1 MRAALA
7 LVGVT
12 AVGVSIGSCSLGGH
26 TTTDAEALVRQFAD
40 KLEKR
45 DVVDA
50 AKLTT
55 YPDEASATMG
65 QVFSGLNPGSSK
77 YQLTQFI
84 TLDPTDAFFTMNVS
98 WHFGAGED
106 WAYQVQGKAE
116 KLAPGWR
123 VSWDPQLLVP
133 GLGESR
139 TVKLL
144 PAYGPPSQVLDI
156 HGVPLMTEQGVN
168 VVTLDPARAGNA
180 TAAAAA
186 VAKAIAPVAP
196 AITQQS
202 LLEELQAAQGK
213 PVTAVVLRDSD
224 FGMITAPLGS
234 IPGVTVS
241 KQRRLLTA
249 DRQLDSPLL
258 DALRGVWQHS
268 RDASAGWA
276 VQTFD
281 PNGAPEGNP
290 LTGYT
295 PPAGPTV
302 KSTLD
307 RGMQLAAEN
316 AAALSGTPT
325 SVVVMQAKTGEV
337 LAAAQESYPD
347 SAGAVDFSGLYSAGD
362 MLNLFAGGTAATKK
376 MRDQDVDTADLLN
389 TVTRLGIGCEVRVPG
404 LQTIT
409 GEVPGMHH
417 RIETIDLTA
426 VPDQGAH
433 SAGVLVSPFGMAL
446 AAATIAHG
454 TMPMPMI
461 DFWQPASLA
470 TPLQPLPGAV
480 LDRLRQLMAEHPAPG
495 VNGYTANAGNDQW
508 FIGYRGDLAF
518 AVHVSNA
525 PGDDTA
531 AAVAARLF
539 NGDGH

>member
-1 MRAALA
+1 
-7 LVGVT
+7 LVSVAVIGV
-12 AVGVSIGSCSLGGH
+12 AIGSCSLNGH
-26 TTTDAEALVRQFAD
+26 TVSDAEALVRQFTD
-40 KLEKR
+40 KLQQRE
-45 DVVDA
+45 VADA

-55 YPDEASATMG
+55 YPDEASSTMS
-65 QVFSGLNPGSSK
+65 QVFSGLDPGTSK

-84 TLDPTDAFFTMNVS
+84 TLGPTDAFFTMNVS

-156 HGVPLMTEQGVN
+156 HGAPLMTEQAVN
-168 VVTLDPARAGNA
+168 VVTLDPSHTGNA
-180 TAAAAA
+180 AASAAA
-186 VAKAIAPVAP
+186 VANAIAPIAP

-202 LLEELQAAQGK
+202 LLSDLRAARGK
-213 PVTAVVLRDSD
+213 PITTVVLRDGD
-224 FGMITAPLGS
+224 YGMLTAPLTA
-234 IPGVTVS
+234 IPGVAVT

-249 DRQLDSPLL
+249 DRELDSPLL

-281 PNGAPEGNP
+281 PSGAPAGNP
-290 LTGYT
+290 LTGYV

-325 SVVVMQAKTGEV
+325 SVVVMQAKTGAV

-347 SAGAVDFSGLYSAGD
+347 AVGSADFTGLYSAGD
-362 MLNLFAGGTAATKK
+362 MLDLFAGGTAAAKK
-376 MRDQDVDTADLLN
+376 MRDRDVDTADLLN
-389 TVTRLGIGCEVRVPG
+389 TVARLGIGSDVKVPG
-404 LQTIT
+404 LSTIT

-417 RIETIDLTA
+417 HVETIGMMGN
-426 VPDQGAH
+426 PDTGSH

-454 TMPMPMI
+454 AMPMPMI

-470 TPLQPLPGAV
+470 TPVGPLSAAV
-480 LDRLRQLMAEHPAPG
+480 LARLRQLMTEHPAPG
-495 VNGYTANAGNDQW
+495 VTGHTANAGDDQW

-531 AAVAARLF
+531 AAVAGRLF
-539 NGDGH
+539 SGDGH